1 MEDNK
6 MLITWKTRLDDGY
19 IDKRQIECNYER
31 TARFLCNTLAALD
44 KTVSIKLEYLTNE

>member
-6 MLITWKTRLDDGY
+6 MLVTWETKLDNGH

-31 TARFLCNTLAALD
+31 TAHFLYDELSKLD
-44 KTVSIKLEYLTNE
+44 KTVAIEMEYLTNE

>member
-6 MLITWKTRLDDGY
+6 ILIVWETRLDDGY

-31 TARFLCNTLAALD
+31 TARFLYDELAKLD
-44 KTVSIKLEYLTNE
+44 KTVSIEMECLTNE

>member
-6 MLITWKTRLDDGY
+6 MLVTWETKLDDGY

-31 TARFLCNTLAALD
+31 TAHFLFDALAALD
-44 KTVSIKLEYLTNE
+44 KTVAIEMEYLTNE

>member
-6 MLITWKTRLDDGY
+6 MLITWKTKLDDGY

-31 TARFLCNTLAALD
+31 TARFLYNTLDALD
-44 KTVSIKLEYLTNE
+44 KTVAIEMEYLTNE

>member
-6 MLITWKTRLDDGY
+6 MLVTWETKLDDGY

-31 TARFLCNTLAALD
+31 TAHFLYDTLAALD
-44 KTVSIKLEYLTNE
+44 KTASIEMEYLTDD